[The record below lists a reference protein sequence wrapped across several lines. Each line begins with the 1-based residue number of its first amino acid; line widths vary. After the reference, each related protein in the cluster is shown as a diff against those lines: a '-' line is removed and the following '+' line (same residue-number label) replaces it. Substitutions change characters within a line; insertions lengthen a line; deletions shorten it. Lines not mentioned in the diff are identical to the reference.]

1 LAIKRLSKAGFTAI
15 QDFSK
20 RHPNHPSADLYAE
33 LGGERLSSASR
44 RGSSTNAW
52 PNETR
57 GVTRGET
64 RGETL
69 NPIGNGRHIMLTAM
83 GTRSPVG

>member
-15 QDFSK
+15 QDFSE

-44 RGSSTNAW
+44 RCSSTNAW

-64 RGETL
+64 RGVTL